1 MKATRAYIAGLGT
14 TGVLIGSFL
23 LLLMVGSAFVAFQ
36 GTPGEASSDGLDR
49 LDVSHSGQGAGAARA
64 EQADGTWAGTATD
77 RRDGAPRPGGKRRG
91 KSGGGSAHGADGLEG
106 GRAAG
111 SLSGAP
117 GRADDSGTSTGGSAP
132 AGGGS
137 GGSSG
142 SEAGGQGLPVQL
154 PQRGGTGSA
163 PSVGDVTGDVGGTVE
178 QTTGGLGGTVGAA
191 PPLEEPVTQTG
202 EAMGGVT
209 QQAASGPDGAVSD
222 VTGAV
227 GDVTDSV
234 GGAAGP

>member
-1 MKATRAYIAGLGT
+1 VKATRAYIAGLGT

-49 LDVSHSGQGAGAARA
+49 LDVSHSGQAAGAASA
-64 EQADGTWAGTATD
+64 EQADAARAGNATD
-77 RRDGAPRPGGKRRG
+77 RRDAAPRQAVKRRA
-91 KSGGGSAHGADGLEG
+91 KSGGGSARGTGGLEGDRAAGGLSVGPAGRAGADG
-106 GRAAG
+106 
-111 SLSGAP
+111 
-117 GRADDSGTSTGGSAP
+117 SGTSTVGSAP

-142 SEAGGQGLPVQL
+142 SGAGGQGLPVQL
-154 PQRGGTGSA
+154 PQQGGTGSA
-163 PSVGDVTGDVGGTVE
+163 PSVGDVADDVGGTVE
-178 QTTGGLGGTVGAA
+178 QTTGGLGGTVAA

-202 EAMGGVT
+202 EAVGGGT
-209 QQAASGPDGAVSD
+209 QQAAPGPDG

-227 GDVTDSV
+227 GDVAESV
-234 GGAAGP
+234 EGATGGAP